1 MDALLESLARTVPEA
16 IVCLGLLLVVVLD
29 SAGGAA
35 RRAIGPISVL
45 SLLLALVALSRETG
59 APVASWSGMIAS
71 DPLSALLRALILLGT
86 LLVLLSFDLG
96 RSRELKGLGLGEF
109 HALLLAVAFA
119 CLLLASAND
128 LVMVYLA
135 LEMVSI
141 PSYVLV
147 AYLKRDPRSNE
158 AALKYLLF
166 GAASSGTML
175 YGLSLVYGIAGTTS
189 IAGVSAAMAGSLPAG
204 SSFGLWLAALL
215 VFAGF
220 GFKVAAVPFHF
231 WCPDAYEGAPTP
243 VAAFLSVVP
252 KTAGFAVMMRF
263 CFEALSLQR
272 GGALALVEIV
282 DWPQLLMWISVATMT
297 LGNVAALTQT
307 NMKRL
312 LAYSSIAHAGYVM
325 MGVVA
330 MSEDGGRGVL
340 VYLFTYVLMNLGA
353 FGVVAAIHASEGS
366 FDLRDYA
373 GLHRRSPL
381 LALAMATFLLS
392 LMGLPPFVGFFGK
405 LYVFGAIIARGPEF
419 YWYAGV
425 GAVNAAVAAFYYFRV
440 MRAMVIDPETGT
452 APALSLGGREALALC
467 ALAAL
472 NVLPTLAWGR
482 VDEWTRA
489 AMVLLPR

>member
-1 MDALLESLARTVPEA
+1 MDALLESLARSLPEVIA
-16 IVCLGLLLVVVLD
+16 CLGLLLVVVLD
-29 SAGGAA
+29 AAGGSA
-35 RRAIGPISVL
+35 RRAIPSL
-45 SLLLALVALSRETG
+45 SILTLLLALGAAFRDGG
-59 APVASWSGMIAS
+59 APVATWSGMLAA
-71 DPLSALLRALILLGT
+71 DPLSTLLRSLVLLGA
-86 LLVLLSFDLG
+86 LLVLLAFDLG

-109 HALLLAVAFA
+109 HALVLAVTFA
-119 CLLLASAND
+119 CLLLAGAND

-166 GAASSGTML
+166 GAASSGAML
-175 YGLSLVYGIAGTTS
+175 YGLSFVYGLAGTTS
-189 IAGVSAAMAGSLPAG
+189 IPGVSAALAGGLPAA
-204 SSFGLWLAALL
+204 STFGLWLSALL

-252 KTAGFAVMMRF
+252 KTAGFAVMLRF
-263 CFEALSLQR
+263 CYEALSVQR
-272 GGALALVEIV
+272 GGPLALVEIV
-282 DWPQLLMWISVATMT
+282 DWPQVLMWISVATMT

-353 FGVVAAIHASEGS
+353 FGVVAAIHGADGT

-373 GLHRRSPL
+373 GLHRRQPL
-381 LALAMATFLLS
+381 LALAMAVFLLS

-405 LYVFGAIIARGPEF
+405 FYVFAAVIAHGPEY
-419 YWYAGV
+419 YWYAAV
-425 GAVNAAVAAFYYFRV
+425 GAVNAAVAAYYYFRV
-440 MRAMVIDPETGT
+440 MRAMVVDAEAAE
-452 APALSLGGREALALC
+452 APVMAVGGREAVAIA
-467 ALAAL
+467 ALAAFNL
-472 NVLPTLAWGR
+472 LPTLAWGR